1 MSPEADRRE
10 AARKSGEEY
19 GTRAANLCLILL
31 STGTGEEAIEEHIK
45 NLARNIRE
53 QAGRYAADLGE
64 ELGSDWKEAALKAA
78 QARLHAADPQ
88 HEPA

>member
-19 GTRAANLCLILL
+19 GTRAADLCLILL

-53 QAGRYAADLGE
+53 QAGRYAADLVFSFGRTPVIA
-64 ELGSDWKEAALKAA
+64 GVADGAASNRIWAN
-78 QARLHAADPQ
+78 
-88 HEPA
+88 

>member
-19 GTRAANLCLILL
+19 GTRAADLCLILL
-31 STGTGEEAIEEHIK
+31 STGTGERAIEEHIK

-64 ELGSDWKEAALKAA
+64 ELASDWKVLSTWRRRGKAA
-78 QARLHAADPQ
+78 AGAAVT
-88 HEPA
+88 

>member
-1 MSPEADRRE
+1 MNSEVDRHE

-19 GTRAANLCLILL
+19 GTRAAGLCLILI
-31 STGTGEEAIEEHIK
+31 STALEEEVIEEHIK

-53 QAGRYAADLGE
+53 QARRSARDLGE
-64 ELGSDWKEAALKAA
+64 EFASVWKEAALKAA

-88 HEPA
+88 NEPG